1 MLWSEWDCSCGEQME
16 KPVSNLFWI
25 LRHYPQKYTTKES
38 APVGE
43 LQPVAQ
49 YRLKSNCMF
58 STNKKR
64 KRKEK
69 KEPIFTTFT
78 HQNFITHRGLSCS
91 VQCLL
96 TYTGN
101 VWGTFHY
108 CFHTRKR
115 QRAWGFV
122 RHDESITTG
131 TQKIWFPPPPPPP
144 QAPEKS
150 EQTRKRILLFSS
162 SFLWSIFR
170 VYDFL

>member
-16 KPVSNLFWI
+16 KSVSNLFWI

-64 KRKEK
+64 KKKEK
-69 KEPIFTTFT
+69 KSLFSQPLRIRTLSHTVAFPVVYSASWLILETSGELFIIVFT
-78 HQNFITHRGLSCS
+78 RES
-91 VQCLL
+91 
-96 TYTGN
+96 GN
-101 VWGTFHY
+101 VLEVLSAMMKALQLER
-108 CFHTRKR
+108 RKY
-115 QRAWGFV
+115 
-122 RHDESITTG
+122 S
-131 TQKIWFPPPPPPP
+131 PPPPPP